1 LAGLSYGARL
11 LTTLAPAASYS
22 QPVVRPPISAGHSSL
37 MNFILQFCHPYS
49 GYSDLKELIPQ
60 TASAMGCKTTNAA
73 ILFRACDYMTQLTS
87 EVEANEKDIQQL
99 SAQVSSRINIDIS
112 QFALTPSTN
121 EIFRYKLASFQLQI
135 LLDDCFSSF
144 IEQVD
149 FSSYATITRTLLT
162 WVEQIASHNDQF
174 KVRSVGSDFNEGV
187 VLVSTLTLW
196 IAVVELLLS

>member
-1 LAGLSYGARL
+1 MSPTGSD
-11 LTTLAPAASYS
+11 SSVYS
-22 QPVVRPPISAGHSSL
+22 DKKKQTHLRCERQRREAI
-37 MNFILQFCHPYS
+37 NS

-99 SAQVSSRINIDIS
+99 SAQISALEMIAAQYEAMAADAPSSS
-112 QFALTPSTN
+112 SPSLQA
-121 EIFRYKLASFQLQI
+121 RMLQI

-174 KVRSVGSDFNEGV
+174 KKTASHMV
-187 VLVSTLTLW
+187 TLPFTHR
-196 IAVVELLLS
+196 